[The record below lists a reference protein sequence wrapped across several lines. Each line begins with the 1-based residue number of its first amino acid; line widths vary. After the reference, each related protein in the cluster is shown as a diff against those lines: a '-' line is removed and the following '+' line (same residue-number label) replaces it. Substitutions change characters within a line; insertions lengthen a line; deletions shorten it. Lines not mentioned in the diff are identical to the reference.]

1 MKALV
6 TGAGGFIASH
16 LVEHLL
22 GEGYDVRALAH
33 YRGDGSIGH
42 LDSDC
47 EVVRGDIRDGDRLK
61 RMTHDVDVIFN
72 LAALISIPHSY
83 ASPSEYMSI
92 NAGGCLNALNAS
104 RRNGCRLVQMSA
116 SDVYGTARYVP
127 MDETHPV
134 QTQSPYAASK
144 AAADA
149 LCRSFHASFDDCDV
163 VIARPFNVCGPRQ
176 SVRAVI
182 PQLILQQLRA
192 PGSRPVLGTLTATR
206 DFTYVTDTVRGL
218 RMLAECRKARGLEV
232 NIGSERD
239 IPMGGLAT
247 LVQCVMY
254 GAASDPVLDESWARP
269 ERSEVQRLLSDSS
282 LMNALT
288 GWSPEVPLREAIA
301 ATAVWMEMSLDE
313 MPTGRVM

>member
-1 MKALV
+1 
-6 TGAGGFIASH
+6 
-16 LVEHLL
+16 
-22 GEGYDVRALAH
+22 
-33 YRGDGSIGH
+33 
-42 LDSDC
+42 
-47 EVVRGDIRDGDRLK
+47 
-61 RMTHDVDVIFN
+61 
-72 LAALISIPHSY
+72 
-83 ASPSEYMSI
+83 
-92 NAGGCLNALNAS
+92 
-104 RRNGCRLVQMSA
+104 
-116 SDVYGTARYVP
+116 
-127 MDETHPV
+127 
-134 QTQSPYAASK
+134 
-144 AAADA
+144 
-149 LCRSFHASFDDCDV
+149 
-163 VIARPFNVCGPRQ
+163 
-176 SVRAVI
+176 
-182 PQLILQQLRA
+182 
-192 PGSRPVLGTLTATR
+192 VLGTLTATR